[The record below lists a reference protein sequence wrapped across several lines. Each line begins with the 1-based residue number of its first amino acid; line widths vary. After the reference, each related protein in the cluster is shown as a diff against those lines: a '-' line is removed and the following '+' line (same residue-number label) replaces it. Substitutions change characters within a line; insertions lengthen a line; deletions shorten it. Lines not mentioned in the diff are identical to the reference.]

1 MLQGGDEVAASVSEI
16 STNTYFVS
24 GNDDT
29 GDKYQYY
36 HAQHITD
43 TFFKLNTRYI
53 IYLDNGRLRYVR
65 IWLVKYC

>member
-1 MLQGGDEVAASVSEI
+1 MLSQMHQSGADKVAASVSEI

-36 HAQHITD
+36 HAQHMIH
-43 TFFKLNTRYI
+43 F
-53 IYLDNGRLRYVR
+53 
-65 IWLVKYC
+65 